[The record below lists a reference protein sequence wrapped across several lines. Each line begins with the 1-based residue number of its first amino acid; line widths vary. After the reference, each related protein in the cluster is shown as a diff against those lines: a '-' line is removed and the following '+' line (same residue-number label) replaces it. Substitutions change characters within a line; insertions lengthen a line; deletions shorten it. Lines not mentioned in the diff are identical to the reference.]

1 MLAHN
6 LIMHLTAVTSIAMN
20 LSVNKTDHM
29 SHLMTILMTDL
40 MTDPTTIFMFDTTIN

>member
-1 MLAHN
+1 MLSHN
-6 LIMHLTAVTSIAMN
+6 LIMHFTAVTSIAMN

-29 SHLMTILMTDL
+29 SHPMTIL